1 MPNQENPS
9 GLMTVQ
15 NLETADD
22 VMAVAYDKKI
32 ILADE
37 SEWRGTAG
45 LDSENFS
52 LWIWLDEGYEMGESF
67 TAFSDPKNLSIIKT
81 VVKSNLDYDVFTQEY
96 EGYVNMVDFK
106 LRGGKISIR
115 LNKNP

>member
-1 MPNQENPS
+1 MLNQEN
-9 GLMTVQ
+9 LVTAQ
-15 NLETADD
+15 NLETVEDR
-22 VMAVAYDKKI
+22 MTLAYDKKI

-45 LDSENFS
+45 LDPENLS
-52 LWIWLDEGYEMGESF
+52 LWIWLDEGYEMGEVF
-67 TAFSDPKNLSIIKT
+67 TAFSDPKNLLIIKT
-81 VVKSNLDYDVFTQEY
+81 VVESKLDYDVFTQEY

-106 LRGGKISIR
+106 LRDRKISIR